1 MLEVEIPKE
10 LFEKIRNMKE
20 DDFDRFLYERIA
32 AMNRYFDMND
42 KEALLKRKK
51 ELENKIRRMKEEV
64 EDLTNFCDKAE
75 KDQERMERWIDELGF
90 ENKALLMEMRGNGSP
105 VESRKIKEEKI

>member
-32 AMNRYFDMND
+32 AMNRYFEMND

-51 ELENKIRRMKEEV
+51 ELEDKIRRMKEEV
-64 EDLTNFCDKAE
+64 EDLTRFCEKAE
-75 KDQERMERWIDELGF
+75 KDQEMMERWIDELGK
-90 ENKALLMEMRGNGSP
+90 ENKALLREMRGNGSP
-105 VESRKIKEEKI
+105 VESGKIKEEKI